1 MSTIENHKH
10 AVWLHVIPAEGSV
23 RSQKL
28 LGSVS
33 TSLVQRWL
41 STGLF
46 RVPQISSGQVGFAL
60 HVDKNDAHVYC
71 LKLQYV
77 LSHLKPASMSS
88 YTKI

>member
-1 MSTIENHKH
+1 MRNIIENYKH

-33 TSLVQRWL
+33 TSLVQCWL

-46 RVPQISSGQVGFAL
+46 RVPQISSGQVGFAF
-60 HVDKNDAHVYC
+60 HMDKNDAHVYC
-71 LKLQYV
+71 L
-77 LSHLKPASMSS
+77 HLNCR
-88 YTKI
+88 TCCHL